1 MLDMLSSYMAWWHA
15 MIAKTYST
23 GQVAKQIGISRQ
35 TLQAWITGGRIK
47 APESIEVG
55 RSTVRLWTKADV
67 ERVRKFK
74 GTLKP
79 GPRAKR

>member
-1 MLDMLSSYMAWWHA
+1 MA
-15 MIAKTYST
+15 AKTYST
-23 GQVAKQIGISRQ
+23 GEVAHQIGISRQ
-35 TLQAWITGGRIK
+35 TLQAWIAAGRIK

-55 RSTVRLWTKADV
+55 RATVRLWTKADI

-79 GPRAKR
+79 GRKAKEK